1 MRWRACQFK
10 FIFPRPALVM
20 GVLNVTPDSFSDGGR
35 FSETEAAVVRA
46 RQLIEQGCDILDIGG
61 ESTRPGAAIVDEA
74 EELRRVIPVIEQL
87 SKSISVPISID
98 TSKPAVARVAITAG
112 ASIVNDIA
120 AARADREMRRLVAES
135 GVGYICMHMQGTPQT
150 MQAAP
155 HYDSIV
161 DEVDAFF
168 VSQIASLES
177 SGIHTE
183 QIVLDVGIGFG
194 KTLTHNLDL
203 LAALRRFTVLGRPV
217 LLGASRKSFIAQIAG
232 APTDSRLAGGLASA
246 SWAVSQK
253 VNIIRTHDVTE
264 TVQALRI
271 IEAITGRD

>member
-98 TSKPAVARVAITAG
+98 TSKPAVARVAIAAG

-161 DEVDAFF
+161 DEVEAFF

-217 LLGASRKSFIAQIAG
+217 LLGASRKSFIAQITG

>member
-217 LLGASRKSFIAQIAG
+217 LLGTSRKSFIAQIAG

>member
-161 DEVDAFF
+161 DEVEAFF

-217 LLGASRKSFIAQIAG
+217 LLGTSRKSFIAQIAG

>member
-161 DEVDAFF
+161 DEVEAFF

>member
-98 TSKPAVARVAITAG
+98 TSKPAVARVAIAAG

-161 DEVDAFF
+161 DEVEAFF

-217 LLGASRKSFIAQIAG
+217 LLGASRKSFIAQITG

-253 VNIIRTHDVTE
+253 VNIIRTHDVAE

>member
-98 TSKPAVARVAITAG
+98 TSKPAVARVAIAAG

-120 AARADREMRRLVAES
+120 AARADSEMRRLVAES

-161 DEVDAFF
+161 DEVEAFF

-217 LLGASRKSFIAQIAG
+217 LLGASRKSFIAQITG

>member
-98 TSKPAVARVAITAG
+98 TSKPAVARVAIAAG

-161 DEVDAFF
+161 DEVEAFF

>member
-98 TSKPAVARVAITAG
+98 TSKPAVARVAIAAG

-161 DEVDAFF
+161 DEVEAFF

-177 SGIHTE
+177 SGIHIE

>member
-98 TSKPAVARVAITAG
+98 TSKPAVARVAIAAG

-161 DEVDAFF
+161 DEVEAFF

-217 LLGASRKSFIAQIAG
+217 LLGTSRKSFIAQIAG

>member
-98 TSKPAVARVAITAG
+98 TSKPAVARVAIAAG

-155 HYDSIV
+155 HYDSVV
-161 DEVDAFF
+161 DEVEAFF

-177 SGIHTE
+177 SGIHIE

>member
-161 DEVDAFF
+161 DEVEAFF

-217 LLGASRKSFIAQIAG
+217 LLGASRKSFIAQITG

>member
-98 TSKPAVARVAITAG
+98 TSKPAVARVAIATG

-161 DEVDAFF
+161 DEVEAFF

-177 SGIHTE
+177 SGIHIE

>member
-98 TSKPAVARVAITAG
+98 TSKPAVARVAIAAG

-120 AARADREMRRLVAES
+120 AARADSEMRRLVAES

-161 DEVDAFF
+161 DEVEAFF

-217 LLGASRKSFIAQIAG
+217 LLGTSRKSFIAQIAG

>member
-120 AARADREMRRLVAES
+120 AARADSEMRRLVAES

-161 DEVDAFF
+161 DEVEAFF